1 MKNLRSFFLP
11 LLIVT
16 VLGGGELL
24 AQEQIIT
31 VADIYKKGIFD
42 PRTLNARPMQRGDFF
57 TVLENGNAIVK
68 YSFKTG
74 ERIETILDTSQSEL
88 GGISAYSLSADE
100 THILLTTAAERYFP
114 RGTSAQY
121 YIWDS
126 KTNTIKP
133 VSRNG
138 KQRLAT
144 LSPDGSKV
152 AFVRDNN
159 LYIKHLTEDREEEIT
174 NDGKYNAII
183 NGAADY
189 VYYEFNLAPAFAWSP
204 DSTKLA
210 YYRFDERE
218 VPQVNMTLF
227 RELYPE
233 NVTYKFPKPGEKNA
247 VVQLYVYNLKT
258 ETGRRLDVGENKDQ
272 YIPRIKWLPDSSQLC
287 ITRMNRRQNLLELML
302 ANPITGKTTQFFSE
316 VNKYWIDIHD
326 NLTFLPDKR
335 NFLWTSEQ
343 DGFNHI
349 YLYNLQGKLVRQ
361 ITRGPWEVRSFLG
374 YDPIT
379 KKIFYTSS
387 EGSPLQQHLYAVRLD
402 GSKKRKLSSRPGTN
416 RAVFSR
422 NYEFYINTHSDAA
435 TPPSITVHDISGKLI
450 KILEDNSRLRLLAR
464 NYEFTRK
471 EFFSFTTSD
480 GVLLNAWIL
489 KPADFDP
496 AIRYPVLMY
505 EYGGPGS
512 QTVTDAWDRNLAWYQ
527 LLTQK
532 GYIVVSVDGRG
543 SGGRGQEFKKITY
556 LNLGKY
562 EPQDQIEGARY
573 LSTLNYVDSTRI
585 GIYGGSYGGYM
596 AALCLLKGADVF
608 KAGIV
613 SKPVTHW
620 KYYDTIYTERY
631 MRTPQD
637 NPEGY
642 RESAPLTYCDRLSGK
657 MLLLHGTADDN
668 VHVQHTMMFAQALV
682 EADKQ
687 FVMHLYTNKNHGYN
701 HNRTGNTRFNLHQK
715 ITNFILENL

>member
-1 MKNLRSFFLP
+1 MKYLRSFIFLIL
-11 LLIVT
+11 LLIVY
-16 VLGGGELL
+16 GGTDLP
-24 AQEQIIT
+24 AQDLSIT
-31 VADIYKKGIFD
+31 VADIYKKGLFD
-42 PRTLNARPMQRGDFF
+42 PQSFNARSMKNGAFF
-57 TVLENGNAIVK
+57 TMLENGKTIVK
-68 YSFKTG
+68 YSYKTG
-74 ERIETILDTSQSEL
+74 EKVETILDTSQTEL
-88 GGISAYSLSADE
+88 GGISGYAFSE
-100 THILLTTAAERYFP
+100 NEIRILLTTAAERYFP

-133 VSRNG
+133 VSRSG

-144 LSPDGSKV
+144 LSPDGTKV

-159 LYIKHLTEDREEEIT
+159 LYIKHLDTDHEEEIT
-174 NDGKYNAII
+174 NDGKYNEII

-189 VYYEFNLAPAFAWSP
+189 VYYEFSLAPAFAWSP
-204 DSTKLA
+204 DSSKLA

-218 VPQVNMTLF
+218 VPLVNITFF
-227 RELYPE
+227 RDLYPE
-233 NVTYKFPKPGEKNA
+233 NIIYKFPKPGEKNA

-258 ETGRRLDVGENKDQ
+258 EAARRLNIGENQDQ
-272 YIPRIKWLPDSSQLC
+272 YIPRIKWLPDSTKLC
-287 ITRMNRRQNLLELML
+287 ITRMNRQQNLLELLL
-302 ANPITGKTTQFFSE
+302 ADPATGKAKLFFSE

-335 NFLWTSEQ
+335 HFLWTSEQ

-349 YLYNLQGKLVRQ
+349 YLYNLQGQLVRQ
-361 ITRGPWEVRSFLG
+361 ITRGPWDVRSFHG
-374 YDPIT
+374 YDHAT
-379 KKIFYTSS
+379 RKIFYTSS
-387 EGSPLQQHLYAVRLD
+387 EGSPLQQDLYSIGLD
-402 GSKKRKLSSRPGTN
+402 GKKKRKLSSRPGTN
-416 RAVFSR
+416 QAVFSR
-422 NYEFYINTHSDAA
+422 SFKYYINTHSDAA
-435 TPPSITVHDISGKLI
+435 TPPRISAHNMAGKLI
-450 KILEDNSRLRLLAR
+450 KIFEDNARLRLLMR
-464 NYEFTRK
+464 NYGFTRK
-471 EFFSFTTSD
+471 EFFSFTTTD

-496 AIRYPVLMY
+496 NKTYPVLMY

-512 QTVTDAWDRNLAWYQ
+512 QTVNDAWDRSLAWYQ
-527 LLTQK
+527 LLAQK

-543 SGGRGQEFKKITY
+543 SGGRGQEFKKVTY

-562 EPQDQIEGARY
+562 ETQDQIEGAKY
-573 LSTLNYVDSTRI
+573 LGTLPYVDSSRI

-631 MRTPQD
+631 MRTPQE
-637 NPEGY
+637 NPGGY

-668 VHVQHTMMFAQALV
+668 VHVQHSMMFAQTLV